1 MDFIN
6 DVIMTRDLPSIANVH
21 FNPLEKK
28 YLKSTKV
35 TFLISA
41 FIITA
46 IGIIAF
52 YLIDKIQIPVII
64 YTSTGLFI
72 LLSIIG
78 WISVKLSFNL
88 SGYAL
93 REKDILFKHG
103 WLIQKIRIV
112 PLKRIQHVSIQSGPI
127 DRNFGLA
134 SISIFTAGSNEA
146 DFTIKGITNQTALQ
160 LKELIS
166 KQVNEELS

>member
-1 MDFIN
+1 MNFIN
-6 DVIMTRDLPSIANVH
+6 DVIMTRDLPSIANVQ

-28 YLKSTKV
+28 YLKSTKI

-41 FIITA
+41 FIIAAT
-46 IGIIAF
+46 GIIAF
-52 YLIDKIQIPVII
+52 YLINKIQIPVII
-64 YTSTGLFI
+64 YSSIGLFI
-72 LLSIIG
+72 LLSVIG

-88 SGYAL
+88 SGYAV

-112 PLKRIQHVSIQSGPI
+112 PLKRIQHVSIQSGPV

-134 SISIFTAGSNEA
+134 SISIFTAGSHEA
-146 DFTIKGITNQTALQ
+146 DFTIKGITAQTALQ
-160 LKELIS
+160 LKEWIS

>member
-6 DVIMTRDLPSIANVH
+6 DVIMPKDLPSIANVH

-28 YLKSTKV
+28 YLKSTKI
-35 TFLISA
+35 TFLVSA
-41 FIITA
+41 FFITA

-64 YTSTGLFI
+64 YTSIGLFI

-146 DFTIKGITNQTALQ
+146 DFTIKGITDQTALQ
-160 LKELIS
+160 LKEWIS

>member
-6 DVIMTRDLPSIANVH
+6 DVIITRDLPSIENVH

-28 YLKSTKV
+28 YLKSIKI

-41 FIITA
+41 FLITA
-46 IGIIAF
+46 IGTIAF

-64 YTSTGLFI
+64 YTSIGLFI

-78 WISVKLSFNL
+78 WISVKLNFKL

-160 LKELIS
+160 LKEWIS

>member
-1 MDFIN
+1 M
-6 DVIMTRDLPSIANVH
+6 RSNV
-21 FNPLEKK
+21 
-28 YLKSTKV
+28 KSC
-35 TFLISA
+35 
-41 FIITA
+41 
-46 IGIIAF
+46 
-52 YLIDKIQIPVII
+52 Q
-64 YTSTGLFI
+64 
-72 LLSIIG
+72 
-78 WISVKLSFNL
+78 
-88 SGYAL
+88 

-146 DFTIKGITNQTALQ
+146 DFTIKGITDQTALQ
-160 LKELIS
+160 LKEWIS